1 MAQVR
6 QVVLRYC
13 FIPIC
18 FHRGFFPSSCCYYSL
33 FPASKEFP
41 LLTRFGLVS
50 PKVILLGLF
59 LIKLNFLC
67 WKGVRTSLMLRL
79 RLIENCCGE
88 TIAEAGLDPKP
99 LTILGS
105 RLGGSEKT
113 KGDADYSIADSEEI
127 KV

>member
-1 MAQVR
+1 MWVA
-6 QVVLRYC
+6 
-13 FIPIC
+13 
-18 FHRGFFPSSCCYYSL
+18 
-33 FPASKEFP
+33 
-41 LLTRFGLVS
+41 
-50 PKVILLGLF
+50 
-59 LIKLNFLC
+59 
-67 WKGVRTSLMLRL
+67 LRL

-127 KV
+127 